1 MLTGE
6 FLRTIRQDIFN
17 VLLELKKRR
26 KVYTS
31 IYELAADIYEIYH
44 TSHSSNA
51 DQDLLFLRRM
61 LTLTYNEIN
70 AIPQFFTDGIDEA
83 DWVQFHSWNL
93 DNPDHDRLCDLCSV
107 RFYLNLKYEYMRV
120 ALKGL
125 LIRFLR
131 ARLDKPI
138 MFKFYSPNINDLAK
152 ANMADKVVFYVHP
165 DLVDFFSDA
174 IKKFSEDYFYPMKPM
189 FTKEVRPGVGIAFE
203 TKKRFAFLDFVS
215 RITQGDINRF
225 SYGTYM
231 AFILSRAFVLLLAK
245 DGTGNVKNICFSNFD
260 ENYLNKL
267 VPRTMSLI
275 SKRMRED
282 LEMDLE

>member
-83 DWVQFHSWNL
+83 DWV
-93 DNPDHDRLCDLCSV
+93 
-107 RFYLNLKYEYMRV
+107 
-120 ALKGL
+120 
-125 LIRFLR
+125 
-131 ARLDKPI
+131 
-138 MFKFYSPNINDLAK
+138 
-152 ANMADKVVFYVHP
+152 
-165 DLVDFFSDA
+165 
-174 IKKFSEDYFYPMKPM
+174 
-189 FTKEVRPGVGIAFE
+189 
-203 TKKRFAFLDFVS
+203 
-215 RITQGDINRF
+215 
-225 SYGTYM
+225 
-231 AFILSRAFVLLLAK
+231 
-245 DGTGNVKNICFSNFD
+245 
-260 ENYLNKL
+260 
-267 VPRTMSLI
+267 
-275 SKRMRED
+275 
-282 LEMDLE
+282 